1 MTDELHKDG
10 LNHKDDE
17 VKFGAVKSLEIE
29 ESNNFYLNDLN
40 FMPFFDLRMGS
51 LISPDKLD
59 IYSNP
64 DEIR

>member
-40 FMPFFDLRMGS
+40 FMPFFDLRMS
-51 LISPDKLD
+51 
-59 IYSNP
+59 
-64 DEIR
+64 